1 MNKGT
6 QIILSVGLFLGLV
19 STSFAANMDEDF
31 ISNSNQ
37 RLQTYQTMVSA
48 KTTLRYSGTLLERS
62 TVAQKLK
69 LSGDA
74 SEKAHYEKAM
84 SIYQE
89 AKKAYEAGNDTDA
102 KKLSLKA
109 IRVIASTVPRH
120 YRRVAELNE

>member
-19 STSFAANMDEDF
+19 STSFAANMSKDF
-31 ISNSNQ
+31 VSNSNQ
-37 RLQTYQTMVSA
+37 RLQNYQTMVSA

-69 LSGDA
+69 FSGNS
-74 SEKAHYEKAM
+74 SEQAHYAKAM
-84 SIYQE
+84 AIYQE

-102 KKLSLKA
+102 KKLSLEA

-120 YRRVAELNE
+120 YRRVAELDQ